1 MTEQLR
7 ELRFDGR
14 VAVVTG
20 AGRGIGRAYAR
31 LLAERGAS
39 VVVNDLGGTK
49 EGEGSD
55 PGPAR
60 DVATEIE
67 RAGGRALADA
77 SDVATEEG
85 GRSLI
90 AAAIDAFGRIDI
102 IVNNAGN
109 IRWGGL
115 PEADLDNL
123 DRHLAVHVRGSFNT
137 TRAAWSCMVEQGY
150 GRVVLTTSAGIFG
163 LADNLGYATAK
174 AAVIGM
180 AQSLAVAGGP
190 DGIKVN
196 LIAPNAWTRVGV
208 HPSDGLDALNRPAP
222 ALMEP
227 EQVAP
232 MASFLAHEACEVSGR
247 IYLGGAG
254 RFARMFVGVTEG
266 YVASGEQPTMEDI
279 AANWDA
285 INDEGEFYVPADLRD
300 WSAHYMAHRH
310 R

>member
-1 MTEQLR
+1 MN

-31 LLAERGAS
+31 LLAERGAC

-55 PGPAR
+55 PEPAR

-67 RAGGRALADA
+67 HAGGRALADA
-77 SDVATEEG
+77 NDVVTEEG
-85 GRSLI
+85 ARSLI
-90 AAAIDAFGRIDI
+90 AAAVDTFGRIDI
-102 IVNNAGN
+102 VVNNAGN
-109 IRWGGL
+109 IRWAGL
-115 PEADLDNL
+115 PDADLDNL
-123 DRHLAVHVRGSFNT
+123 DSHLAVHVRGSFNT
-137 TRAAWSCMVEQGY
+137 TRAAWSRMVDQGY

-180 AQSLAVAGGP
+180 AHSLSVAGAP
-190 DGIKVN
+190 QGIKVN
-196 LIAPNAWTRVGV
+196 LIAPNASTRMDA

-222 ALMEP
+222 VLMDP
-227 EQVAP
+227 ELVAP
-232 MASFLAHEACEVSGR
+232 MAAYLAHEACEVTGH

-254 RFARMFVGVTEG
+254 RFARIFVGVTEG
-266 YVASGEQPTMEDI
+266 YVATGQRPTMEDV
-279 AANWDA
+279 AANWEV
-285 INDEGEFYVPADLRD
+285 INDETDYYVPADLRD

-310 R
+310 G

>member
-1 MTEQLR
+1 MTEN

-14 VAVVTG
+14 VAVITG

-55 PGPAR
+55 PGPAT
-60 DVATEIE
+60 DVAAEIE
-67 RAGGRALADA
+67 LAGGTVVADTN
-77 SDVATEEG
+77 DVATEEG

-90 AAAIDAFGRIDI
+90 AAAVDAFGRIDI
-102 IVNNAGN
+102 VVNNAGN

-115 PEADLDNL
+115 PEADLENL
-123 DRHLAVHVRGSFNT
+123 DSHLAVHVRGSFNT
-137 TRAAWSCMVEQGY
+137 TRGAWTRMVDQGY

-174 AAVIGM
+174 AALIGM
-180 AQSLAVAGGP
+180 AHSLSVAGAP
-190 DGIKVN
+190 HGIKVN
-196 LIAPNAWTRVGV
+196 LIAPNAWTRMGA

-222 ALMEP
+222 VLMEP
-227 EQVAP
+227 DLVAP
-232 MASFLAHEACEVSGR
+232 MASYLAHEACQVSGR

-254 RFARMFVGVTEG
+254 RFARVFIGVTEG
-266 YVASGEQPTMEDI
+266 FVAPDEHPTMEDV
-279 AANWDA
+279 AANWSV
-285 INDEGEFYVPADLRD
+285 INDETDYYVPDNLGD
-300 WSAHYMAHRH
+300 WSAHYMTHR
-310 R
+310 RG

>member
-1 MTEQLR
+1 MN

-31 LLAERGAS
+31 LLADRGAA
-39 VVVNDLGGTK
+39 VVVNDIGGTK

-55 PGPAR
+55 PGPAS

-67 RAGGRALADA
+67 IAGGKALADTN
-77 SDVATEEG
+77 DVATDEG
-85 GRSLI
+85 GRSLV
-90 AAAIDAFGRIDI
+90 AAAVDTFGRIDI
-102 IVNNAGN
+102 VVNNAGN

-115 PEADLDNL
+115 PQADLDNL
-123 DRHLAVHVRGSFNT
+123 DSHLAVHVRGSFNT
-137 TRAAWSCMVEQGY
+137 TRAAWSRMVDQNY
-150 GRVVLTTSAGIFG
+150 GRVVLTTSTGMFG

-180 AQSLAVAGGP
+180 AHSLSVAGVP
-190 DGIKVN
+190 HGIKVN
-196 LIAPNAWTRVGV
+196 LIAPNAWTRMGA
-208 HPSDGLDALNRPAP
+208 HPSDGLDALDRPAP
-222 ALMEP
+222 SLMEP
-227 EQVAP
+227 ELVAP
-232 MASFLAHEACEVSGR
+232 MACYLAHEACQVSGR

-254 RFARMFVGVTEG
+254 RFARIFVGVTEG
-266 YVASGEQPTMEDI
+266 YVAPGEHPTMEDV

-285 INDEGEFYVPADLRD
+285 INDEVGYYVPADLRD

-310 R
+310 G

>member
-1 MTEQLR
+1 MN

-20 AGRGIGRAYAR
+20 AGRGIGRAYAL

-39 VVVNDLGGTK
+39 VIVNDLGGTM

-55 PGPAR
+55 PGPASDVAAEIETAGGKAVADTN
-60 DVATEIE
+60 DVAT
-67 RAGGRALADA
+67 D
-77 SDVATEEG
+77 EG

-90 AAAIDAFGRIDI
+90 ASAVDAFGRIDI
-102 IVNNAGN
+102 VVNNAGT

-115 PEADLDNL
+115 PGADLDNL
-123 DRHLAVHVRGSFNT
+123 DSHLAVHVRGSFNT
-137 TRAAWSCMVEQGY
+137 TRAAWSRMIDQGY
-150 GRVVLTTSAGIFG
+150 GRIVLTTSSGMFG

-174 AAVIGM
+174 AALIGM
-180 AQSLAVAGGP
+180 AHSLSVAGLRH
-190 DGIKVN
+190 GIRVN
-196 LIAPNAWTRVGV
+196 LIAPNAWTRMGA
-208 HPSDGLDALNRPAP
+208 HPSDGLDTLDRPAP
-222 ALMEP
+222 SLMEP
-227 EQVAP
+227 ELVAP
-232 MASFLAHEACEVSGR
+232 MACYLAHEACHVSGH

-266 YVASGEQPTMEDI
+266 YVTSGEHPTMEDV

-285 INDEGEFYVPADLRD
+285 INDETGYYVPADLRD

-310 R
+310 G